1 MYNQAMEHAIALS
14 RSRLA
19 LGWPRL
25 GLLLVV
31 TLAAA
36 AALWYHGTTALPL
49 EVQVDGHPM
58 RVATHQPT
66 VGDALRE
73 LRLTLAPEDRVQP
86 ALTAPLAPGT
96 TITVQRARPVWIVAD
111 GRDVALR
118 THATTVG
125 ELAREAALLL
135 DETDE
140 IYLDGVRVAMTTT
153 LPAAVAVPADGPR
166 FWGTP
171 PWNENTVL
179 PLTLTVRRAVPLT
192 VHDGTVPVSFRTTA
206 SSVGEALHREHYT
219 LYLGDQV
226 DPPLGTQTRAGLH
239 VFIQR
244 STPVVF
250 RFDGETLRTRTRQAT
265 VGAAL
270 AEQGI
275 MVAGLDRVEPAM
287 TTALAPNMSVA
298 VVRIREQ
305 VEIEQDVVPF
315 ETIWVGDNS
324 LPIDQR
330 AVQTQGQAGITRHR
344 YRVRYEDN
352 QVISRT
358 LDTSWVAQE
367 PITRVL
373 AYGRLIEPKTLQTA
387 DGEITYWRKVRMYTT
402 AYTAASAGRPRTHPA
417 YGRTRIGL
425 TLRTGIVAVDPTVVP
440 LRSWVYVPGY
450 GKGIAGDTGGGVK
463 GKFIDLGYSEG
474 EYQSWHWWTDVY
486 LLWPPPPAH
495 QIRWLLPDWPKYPDR
510 RR

>member
-1 MYNQAMEHAIALS
+1 MYNQAMEHTFALS
-14 RSRLA
+14 RARLA

-36 AALWYHGTTALPL
+36 AALWYHGTTAIPL
-49 EVQVDGHPM
+49 DVQVDGYHA
-58 RVATHQPT
+58 RFTTHQDT

-86 ALTAPLAPGT
+86 ALTAPLTPGT
-96 TITVQRARPVWIVAD
+96 IITVQRARPVWIVAD
-111 GRDVALR
+111 GQDKALR

-125 ELAREAALLL
+125 EIAREANLLV
-135 DETDE
+135 DDSDE
-140 IYLDGVRVAMTTT
+140 IYLDGARVALSTT
-153 LPAAVAVPADGPR
+153 LPAPVEVRADVPR

-171 PWNENTVL
+171 PWNERTVL
-179 PLTLTVRRAVPLT
+179 PLTLAVRRAVPLT
-192 VHDGTVPVSFRTTA
+192 VHDGAVTVSFRTTA
-206 SSVGEALHREHYT
+206 PSVGEALHREHYL

-226 DPPLGTQTRAGLH
+226 DPPLGTPARARLH

-244 STPVVF
+244 SIPVVF
-250 RFDGETLRTRTRQAT
+250 RFDGETLRTRTRQTT
-265 VGAAL
+265 VGAAM
-270 AEQGI
+270 AEQGLV
-275 MVAGLDRVEPAM
+275 VAGLDRVEPAM
-287 TTALAPNMSVA
+287 ATALTPNMTVE
-298 VVRIREQ
+298 VVRVREQ
-305 VEIEQDVVPF
+305 VEIAQDVVPF
-315 ETIWVGDNS
+315 NTVWVGDNS

-330 AVQTQGQAGITRHR
+330 AVKTQGQAGITRHR

-373 AYGRLIEPKTLQTA
+373 AYGRQIEPKTLQTA

-402 AYTAASAGRPRTHPA
+402 AYTAASAGRPPTHPA

-450 GKGIAGDTGGGVK
+450 GKGLAGDTGGGII
-463 GKFIDLGYSEG
+463 GKFIDLGYSAG
-474 EYQSWHWWTDVY
+474 EYKSWHWWTDVY

-495 QIRWLLPDWPKYPDR
+495 QIRWMLPDWPRYPDLR
-510 RR
+510 R